1 MELETESR
9 RIIGTFDSQKHSFRY
24 TRERFTLTL
33 ASIFSVIVLAFNL
46 GFVIWA
52 VVLHRLEGGRG
63 TLHEGSCEKVL
74 HMGTGLCLAIN
85 ILSTSLLVSSNY
97 CMVGQTLLHY
107 SHTARFTECSLRQCL
122 CAPTTNAIDRA
133 HQKDK
138 WLNIDIPSIRNQRE
152 VLKKRAFFVVVP
164 SSLISST
171 PSDVML
177 SPVSLLIESDIL
189 VTNDTNSAFPCQLVQ
204 SQASFMPMDNIFY
217 GIYCPVEQPL
227 QRCKLECSLPLAITV
242 VLSILCKAITIGYSA
257 ISATEKSILTTGDAV
272 ASFIQRPDESTRGQ
286 CLLTKE
292 AVEKLHYRLEY
303 KPSYTIAIA
312 ACISLLIYSLTTIFD
327 KSRVWTMGFSAINSQ
342 TLIRLRWDHNPNR
355 EHPLR
360 QLIFSLIYFTF
371 NPIFT
376 ATALASEW
384 SRYANRRKGLRVS
397 GHPESA
403 QRSSYFVSLPYRFAL
418 PSMAFSAIPHWLI
431 SQSIFLVG
439 IESYT
444 DTLQRDPKRDVITCG
459 YSLSAIVG
467 SIAVGVVMVAWLVG
481 FGFKRLESGMLVPG
495 SCSLAIAAAC
505 HPALRIDGGE
515 FVDGEGMSAAE
526 QMPVQW
532 GVTFVDVD
540 GQGRSSFSSE
550 EATGPENRK
559 VCR

>member
-1 MELETESR
+1 M
-9 RIIGTFDSQKHSFRY
+9 
-24 TRERFTLTL
+24 
-33 ASIFSVIVLAFNL
+33 
-46 GFVIWA
+46 
-52 VVLHRLEGGRG
+52 
-63 TLHEGSCEKVL
+63 
-74 HMGTGLCLAIN
+74 
-85 ILSTSLLVSSNY
+85 
-97 CMVGQTLLHY
+97 
-107 SHTARFTECSLRQCL
+107 
-122 CAPTTNAIDRA
+122 
-133 HQKDK
+133 
-138 WLNIDIPSIRNQRE
+138 
-152 VLKKRAFFVVVP
+152 
-164 SSLISST
+164 
-171 PSDVML
+171 
-177 SPVSLLIESDIL
+177 
-189 VTNDTNSAFPCQLVQ
+189 
-204 SQASFMPMDNIFY
+204 
-217 GIYCPVEQPL
+217 PL

-257 ISATEKSILTTGDAV
+257 ISATEKPILTTGDAV

-303 KPSYTIAIA
+303 KPSSFNDTPKRRRAAVSRQCFNLGIVAYTIAIA

-418 PSMAFSAIPHWLI
+418 PSMAFSAILYWLI

-459 YSLSAIVG
+459 YSLPAIVG

-481 FGFKRLESGMLVPG
+481 FGFKRLESGMLVAG

-550 EATGPENRK
+550 EATGLENRK